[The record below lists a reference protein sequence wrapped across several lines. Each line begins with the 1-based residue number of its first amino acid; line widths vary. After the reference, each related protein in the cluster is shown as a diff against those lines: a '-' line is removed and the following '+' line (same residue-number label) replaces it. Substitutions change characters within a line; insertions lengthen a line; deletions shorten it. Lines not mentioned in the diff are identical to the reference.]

1 MRKSLKSQNFT
12 PARGE
17 LSPRTRR
24 RVSPERKSLTEDEAD
39 ILYCEKHKDDP
50 LCDWEEAEAQLDAL
64 ED

>member
-1 MRKSLKSQNFT
+1 MRKSLKSQKST

-17 LSPRTRR
+17 LSLGTRR

-50 LCDWEEAEAQLDAL
+50 LYD
-64 ED
+64 